1 MRLYSTAAALAV
13 VLLSGG
19 IEAQKLRTSAGGKDV
34 VGVDVTAQGTSS
46 VQMVPAAAKAD
57 GDAGE
62 KRQYRGK
69 GPAREGCTYV
79 KKKADASVI
88 TKAV

>member
-19 IEAQKLRTSAGGKDV
+19 IEAQKLRTMGGKDL
-34 VGVDVTAQGTSS
+34 VGVDVTAQGTSG
-46 VQMVPAAAKAD
+46 VQMMPAAAKAD

-69 GPAREGCTYV
+69 GETREVTRKGCTCLR
-79 KKKADASVI
+79 KG
-88 TKAV
+88 